1 MDAESIQ
8 KSLNIFIST
17 TTYAIL
23 MKITADI
30 YLSKVFQLAKYWGV
44 SHKVY
49 ESVSKKTLKMSQKIN
64 FLA

>member
-1 MDAESIQ
+1 
-8 KSLNIFIST
+8 
-17 TTYAIL
+17 

-49 ESVSKKTLKMSQKIN
+49 EGVSKKTLKMSQKIN

>member
-8 KSLNIFIST
+8 KTLNIFIST

-30 YLSKVFQLAKYWGV
+30 YLSKVFQLAKY
-44 SHKVY
+44 
-49 ESVSKKTLKMSQKIN
+49 
-64 FLA
+64 